1 MEQEAA
7 GNHAFFTAQCW
18 GSSLGGIWIL
28 WFMARCWQTQLHWH
42 WNSRKDINKDINQP
56 RLTKKTYI
64 VFTLGPRFRE
74 DPWLVTGGLKN
85 NKNGR
90 FEKIH
95 LPTFGVEF
103 TIHNQYEPLIHG
115 WSNNPWRITSITPSW
130 TILFGYPNCSPAWP
144 PASPVVAHG
153 HFS

>member
-7 GNHAFFTAQCW
+7 GNHAFSTAQCW

-56 RLTKKTYI
+56 RLTKKTDI
-64 VFTLGPRFRE
+64 VFTLGPGFRE
-74 DPWLVTGGLKN
+74 DPWLVSGGLKN
-85 NKNGR
+85 HKNGR

-95 LPTFGVEF
+95 IPTFGVEF
-103 TIHNQYEPLIHG
+103 TIHNQYEPLIHDPTIHEE
-115 WSNNPWRITSITPSW
+115 SLVLPHHEPSFLVTP
-130 TILFGYPNCSPAWP
+130 TAAP
-144 PASPVVAHG
+144 HG
-153 HFS
+153 HPRHLS